1 MNELKEALVKRIVT
15 IIEEA
20 IDPEKEPIW
29 ITLDINRN
37 ETLICDKC
45 NKSVHSQ
52 EVHIGVYTTD
62 PEVICE
68 ECWKRKVESEVEE

>member
-1 MNELKEALVKRIVT
+1 MEELKESLVKRIVA

-20 IDPEKEPIW
+20 IDPKKEPIW
-29 ITLDINRN
+29 STLNISRD

-68 ECWKRKVESEVEE
+68 ECWKRKAESEEI